1 MSDNDFVLPRSLKP
15 ERLEPP
21 SAMGSRRHKLRGPLI
36 ILIAS
41 IFAAPI
47 GYYFSAGGWGPSLEP
62 AAGPQTASFG
72 PRTNAAPSSIDE
84 QESGLTTAQGQG
96 EISSQH
102 TETSQPARSYF
113 GGTVAIGQP
122 SATGAQASPLSKTIR
137 VLDPEEIKLL
147 MKQGEQFIAAGDVVT
162 ARIVFQRAAEAG
174 NANAAMALGAT
185 YDPTVLAKLGVVGIG
200 ADVEKARSWY
210 QKAENLGAPEARGR
224 LDVLANRF
232 VRPALGAENLGA
244 PEARGRLEVPADRFV
259 RPALGDCA
267 LTREPPYQLKSDTVD
282 WTIQISSGQS
292 CVRGLRHGRVTI
304 HTAKLISSP
313 QSGQVKLLGSG
324 FSYTAKSDFQGQ
336 DSFTIQVS
344 GMLNGIHGSSDIRI
358 IASVGPK

>member
-1 MSDNDFVLPRSLKP
+1 MSDNDFALPHWLEP

-21 SAMGSRRHKLRGPLI
+21 SAMGSRRHKLCGPLI

-47 GYYFSAGGWGPSLEP
+47 GYYFG
-62 AAGPQTASFG
+62 
-72 PRTNAAPSSIDE
+72 D
-84 QESGLTTAQGQG
+84 
-96 EISSQH
+96 
-102 TETSQPARSYF
+102 
-113 GGTVAIGQP
+113 TVTKGQP
-122 SATGAQASPLSKTIR
+122 GATAAQAPPSSKTIR
-137 VLDPEEIKLL
+137 ALDPEEIELL

-185 YDPTVLAKLGVVGIG
+185 YDPTVLAKLGVVGMSG
-200 ADVEKARSWY
+200 DVEKALSWY
-210 QKAENLGAPEARGR
+210 QKAEDLGAP
-224 LDVLANRF
+224 
-232 VRPALGAENLGA
+232 

-259 RPALGDCA
+259 RPALGGCA

-282 WTIQISSGQS
+282 WTMQIGSGQS
-292 CVRGLRHGRVTI
+292 CVRGLSHGRVTI
-304 HTAKLISSP
+304 HTAKLISTP

-324 FSYTAKSDFQGQ
+324 FSYTAKSGFQGQ

>member
-1 MSDNDFVLPRSLKP
+1 MRSLEP
-15 ERLEPP
+15 ERREPL
-21 SAMGSRRHKLRGPLI
+21 SVMGSRRHKLRGPLI

-41 IFAAPI
+41 IFA
-47 GYYFSAGGWGPSLEP
+47 
-62 AAGPQTASFG
+62 
-72 PRTNAAPSSIDE
+72 
-84 QESGLTTAQGQG
+84 
-96 EISSQH
+96 
-102 TETSQPARSYF
+102 
-113 GGTVAIGQP
+113 VVQP
-122 SATGAQASPLSKTIR
+122 SATGAQAPPSSTTIRVLDPEEIKLLMKQGEQFIAAGDVVTDRIVFQRAAEAGNANAAMALGATYDPTVLAKLGVVGMGADVEKARSWYQTAENLGSSEARGKPSATGAQAPPSSTTIR

-185 YDPTVLAKLGVVGIG
+185 YDPTVLAKLGVVGMG

-210 QKAENLGAPEARGR
+210 QKAENLGSS
-224 LDVLANRF
+224 
-232 VRPALGAENLGA
+232 
-244 PEARGRLEVPADRFV
+244 EARGRLEVLADRFV
-259 RPALGDCA
+259 RPALGGCA

-282 WTIQISSGQS
+282 WTMQISSGQS

-313 QSGQVKLLGSG
+313 QSGQVKVLGSG
-324 FSYTAKSDFQGQ
+324 FSYTAKSDFRGQ

-344 GMLNGIHGSSDIRI
+344 GMLNRIHGTSDIRI